1 MNTPEAMKA
10 LLEGKKIKY
19 HTWGKGMYIKRDRD
33 DILYVTCVVPRNQ
46 TDISYFSFPSE
57 INATTLEDE
66 KLWQLYEGD
75 WDKEY
80 TELMGAKTLDEAK
93 EIEKSN
99 IGCLKRI
106 KKEKKYLENLIE
118 PFMNRK
124 IGIEKKKRNG
134 FVEITMIVSPIIP
147 YQGIPDAF
155 TLPAF
160 SGSTFDW
167 ILEGHLHTPEELGLF
182 KEENK
187 K

>member
-33 DILYVTCVVPRNQ
+33 DLLYVTCVVPRNQ

-57 INATTLEDE
+57 ISATTLEDE
-66 KLWQLYEGD
+66 KQWQLYEGD

-118 PFMNRK
+118 PFMNRN

-134 FVEITMIVSPIIP
+134 FVEITMFVSQIIP
-147 YQGIPDAF
+147 YEGIPDVF
-155 TLPAF
+155 TLPTF
-160 SGSTFDW
+160 SGNTFDW

-182 KEENK
+182 KEEK